1 MRTLTARALR
11 TLVVSAALA
20 FAAPA
25 VAIETL
31 VNTAERAMPSVSVA
45 PTEKA
50 HTAILNDVSAF
61 PHYTGAV
68 NASAAI
74 RNRGFSLTL
83 PDTGETVTIEN
94 LEVAEIE
101 GGYTLTT
108 PAGAEGPVLDMVVM
122 GTTVRATLL
131 IGDEDLYIVTP
142 LGDGAGVVHRQDRNE
157 GMPPSYDTHLPE
169 IVDPQPLTL
178 RSSAPGAQAPAVEKN
193 VPAPRNTA
201 TAPIIDILFAYN
213 ALARERG
220 GDMPTRI
227 ALTVLHMNRFFANSE
242 MVARV
247 RSAGLHEVDYAVR
260 SVHAEYPDALKRIID
275 PDDGY
280 MDEVHA
286 KRAQT
291 GADVV
296 ALLLGNPSNELC
308 FGGVAHVLRYDNI
321 EHPAVR
327 RLLAGRA
334 FLVADFGAP
343 ARCIRLSAKTITH
356 ELGHLAEGLHNP
368 ERYENLEAL
377 RARFSAYGF
386 GRCNVE
392 KNWHTI
398 MSTNRGSGNARCLG
412 LTDSFSNPDV
422 LFEGDPTGTAHLHDV
437 ARLIDEN
444 APHVAAFLDPPE
456 PPPVHTRHL
465 PFLPQ
470 ANAGALLGFVRLH
483 NRTEEDAEIEIYG
496 FDETGERFGP
506 ITTTLLPGR
515 ARGLNAHHLEGL
527 ADHAALEEVLGD
539 GEGHWRLML
548 RSATPFEARAYVR
561 TPAGFGSPMHLR
573 AALIA
578 DSAPRA
584 YHVPFLNPGSNLG
597 SRGYLRIT
605 NPSWEENTV
614 TLRAWDDSAEP
625 AENAVT
631 LTIAPRATV
640 TLSAQD
646 LEKGNPDRFEG
657 RFGDGA
663 GKWRVRAESAD
674 QRALFVLGLVATRDG
689 ALHNVSR

>member
-108 PAGAEGPVLDMVVM
+108 SVHADGPVLELVVM
-122 GTTVRATLL
+122 GTVVTGTLR
-131 IGDEDLYIVTP
+131 IGHEDLYVITP
-142 LGDGAGVVHRQDRNE
+142 LGDGRAVVHRQHPEE
-157 GMPPSYDTHLPE
+157 GAPAYPHDHEHREHYRFEPE
-169 IVDPQPLTL
+169 VNA
-178 RSSAPGAQAPAVEKN
+178 RSAATAQAPSPKAAPGPAASTPVIDVLFVYNDQAAVQSGGI
-193 VPAPRNTA
+193 A
-201 TAPIIDILFAYN
+201 
-213 ALARERG
+213 ARA
-220 GDMPTRI
+220 
-227 ALTVLHMNRFFANSE
+227 ALTVLKVNQTFARS
-242 MVARV
+242 AIATRI
-247 RSAGLHEVDYAVR
+247 RSAGLHR
-260 SVHAEYPDALKRIID
+260 TEYESNGRATDSTHSGRLRGSE
-275 PDDGY
+275 DGY

-286 KRAQT
+286 ARTLA

-296 ALLLGNPSNELC
+296 SLLLGTVGPQSC
-308 FGGVAHVLRYDNI
+308 GGGIAYVLRYHNVHFEQARQSLIHD
-321 EHPAVR
+321 AFTVTGV
-327 RLLAGRA
+327 GRA
-334 FLVADFGAP
+334 HCVDHDAHAH
-343 ARCIRLSAKTITH
+343 AH
-356 ELGHLAEGLHNP
+356 ELAHLHAALHNP
-368 ERYENLEAL
+368 EEFNPDQIEAIARRYYP
-377 RARFSAYGF
+377 YGF
-386 GRCNVE
+386 GYCNATTGWRTVVAYNTDNRCSRRTY
-392 KNWHTI
+392 H
-398 MSTNRGSGNARCLG
+398 
-412 LTDSFSNPDV
+412 FSNPDIS
-422 LFEGDPTGTAHLHDV
+422 FEGVPTGTAERHDV

-444 APHVAAFLDPPE
+444 AVHVAAFLE
-456 PPPVHTRHL
+456 PPAPTVHTRHL

-470 ANAGALLGFVRLH
+470 ANGGALLGFVRLH

-496 FDETGERFGP
+496 YDESGERFGP
-506 ITTTLLPGR
+506 ITTTLPPGR

-527 ADHAALEEVLGD
+527 IDHAALDSVLGD

-548 RSATPFEARAYVR
+548 RSDTPIEARAYVR
-561 TPAGFGSPMHLR
+561 THAGFASPMHLR
-573 AALIA
+573 AALIR
-578 DSAPRA
+578 DSVPRA

-614 TLRAWDDSAEP
+614 TLRAWDDSAAP

-646 LEKGNPDRFEG
+646 LERGNPDRFEG